1 MGFMLFQHIASGA
14 ETVLCAFCMA
24 AFFRPYMAGRK
35 NRLQKTIAVFLAYGT
50 VYVAGEALSISGWLC
65 MVIVLLL
72 LMAGG
77 RWLCME
83 RKQVLLYQ
91 GYGQADNGKP
101 VLSFQWENRAG
112 AGQ

>member
-1 MGFMLFQHIASGA
+1 MC
-14 ETVLCAFCMA
+14 VLYGGVFPPIYGRTEEQA
-24 AFFRPYMAGRK
+24 A
-35 NRLQKTIAVFLAYGT
+35 KTIAVFLAYGT